1 MIYGSF
7 ISFKCT
13 PVTQKGAQ
21 DGLCD
26 FRCPRCRRSMS
37 RDDPLIPEEER
48 VRVLREWDEEDDE
61 DDDDT
66 GACR

>member
-1 MIYGSF
+1 
-7 ISFKCT
+7 
-13 PVTQKGAQ
+13 
-21 DGLCD
+21 
-26 FRCPRCRRSMS
+26 MS